1 MSFEGVAHTGGQ
13 YGSVIIFLF
22 LFSLRHFSAKL
33 IARVV
38 VALLSYPFGHSR
50 DCGSEYIFHVCNYPN
65 QLRGMSHVICLRS
78 YAHFLTV
85 RFPKVKIKL
94 QIVRTQALRKFE
106 DRALIPVLS
115 LSP

>member
-38 VALLSYPFGHSR
+38 VALLSYPCGHPR
-50 DCGSEYIFHVCNYPN
+50 GCGSKYVWAPSVPN
-65 QLRGMSHVICLRS
+65 QM
-78 YAHFLTV
+78 
-85 RFPKVKIKL
+85 
-94 QIVRTQALRKFE
+94 
-106 DRALIPVLS
+106 
-115 LSP
+115 